1 MDINPISRCVEHAQ
15 TIFTTNTTFYKGAK
29 DLFLKHCY
37 QIQPQP
43 AAQRRPVPPAGLNL
57 EHLRDYSNDEIDAEL
72 RHLGLSCT
80 GATTRYETNTML
92 ASHDDRVRI
101 SHADQAQVMAAKATG
116 QSSGISDELVHAL
129 VKHSRDP
136 YDDVRAIAYGSVVV
150 LKDELMQRGASS
162 RSDTIEPELLQ
173 MLIHAFVFERIRL
186 ARRTKRR

>member
-1 MDINPISRCVEHAQ
+1 
-15 TIFTTNTTFYKGAK
+15 
-29 DLFLKHCY
+29 
-37 QIQPQP
+37 
-43 AAQRRPVPPAGLNL
+43 
-57 EHLRDYSNDEIDAEL
+57 
-72 RHLGLSCT
+72 
-80 GATTRYETNTML
+80 
-92 ASHDDRVRI
+92 
-101 SHADQAQVMAAKATG
+101 MAAKATG